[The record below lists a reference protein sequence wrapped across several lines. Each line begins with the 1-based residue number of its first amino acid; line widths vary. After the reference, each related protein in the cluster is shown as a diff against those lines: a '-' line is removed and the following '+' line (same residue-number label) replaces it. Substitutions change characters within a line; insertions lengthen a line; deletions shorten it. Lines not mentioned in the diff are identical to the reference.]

1 MGDSKQLHR
10 WKVHVSLG
18 DYHESQLSEAPWTA
32 CQQLP
37 GRVSFPQEGYW
48 SHSLGGKGF
57 FFILQVL
64 GTSWALC
71 VSFPFWISEVSAFLQ
86 EGLSQFWG
94 NSCPAHTDKGM
105 DPKAN
110 DSVSHILPYET
121 HLTKSLIIL
130 SILSTPP
137 DYSSS
142 ECVSNA
148 SQAHHPSFRES
159 LGYKVVALKARALAV
174 TESGCNMATLFAPP
188 PQSHSA
194 SFVLPLM
201 CLCGSSGVNLDVL
214 AWMAI
219 VFSPDR

>member
-1 MGDSKQLHR
+1 MFHFLS
-10 WKVHVSLG
+10 
-18 DYHESQLSEAPWTA
+18 ESQ
-32 CQQLP
+32 
-37 GRVSFPQEGYW
+37 
-48 SHSLGGKGF
+48 K
-57 FFILQVL
+57 
-64 GTSWALC
+64 
-71 VSFPFWISEVSAFLQ
+71 
-86 EGLSQFWG
+86 SQFRD

-110 DSVSHILPYET
+110 ESMSHILPCET
-121 HLTKSLIIL
+121 HLAKSLIIL

-159 LGYKVVALKARALAV
+159 LVYKVVALKARALAV
-174 TESGCNMATLFAPP
+174 VESRCNIATLFAPP

-194 SFVLPLM
+194 SFGLPLM

-214 AWMAI
+214 A
-219 VFSPDR
+219 